1 MHLDATVFTRL
12 ILRLYQMQH
21 QVFQLQFAM
30 AIMALAEGFILLQEI
45 MLTRLVQ
52 RMVVIV

>member
-30 AIMALAEGFILLQEI
+30 AIKALAEGFILLQEI
-45 MLTRLVQ
+45 MLTRL
-52 RMVVIV
+52 